1 MIRGGKK
8 PNFFTE
14 PNRFTKLNKLTGLIL
29 RDNSFDK
36 EVLKFSD
43 ALPILIYLDLY
54 GNKMEGSL
62 LSEGTCKT

>member
-14 PNRFTKLNKLTGLIL
+14 PNCFTKLNKLTGLIL

-43 ALPILIYLDLY
+43 ALPILIYLDIY
-54 GNKMEGSL
+54 GNKMEGPL

>member
-8 PNFFTE
+8 PNFFTK

-43 ALPILIYLDLY
+43 VLPVLIYLDLY
-54 GNKMEGSL
+54 GNKMEGPL